1 MQKRIEKINQY
12 FNDFKVCDGLVF
24 ISVDFPKKWQI
35 PSNELLEEMFKTKYV
50 NKNDGTGYYFFSPIE
65 NGIYNVFDTVD
76 FTIEFNLNLEEKTKL
91 LQEKTEELKKLFV
104 ELPIETLKT
113 IEFKYSEKKP
123 KNVRKNNKKKINDS
137 EEILKTEITDNTDYS
152 TTTVTADNNNENNS
166 LLDFA
171 QDLVNNEQ

>member
-35 PSNELLEEMFKTKYV
+35 PSSELLEEMFKTKYV
-50 NKNDGTGYYFFSPIE
+50 NKNDGTGYYFFSSIE

-123 KNVRKNNKKKINDS
+123 KNIRKNNKKKSDDS

-152 TTTVTADNNNENNS
+152 TTTVIADKNNDNNS

-171 QDLVNNEQ
+171 QDLINNEQ

>member
-123 KNVRKNNKKKINDS
+123 KNTKKKNKIENIEIKS
-137 EEILKTEITDNTDYS
+137 EVTGTTDNT
-152 TTTVTADNNNENNS
+152 TIVTNGVNNENNS